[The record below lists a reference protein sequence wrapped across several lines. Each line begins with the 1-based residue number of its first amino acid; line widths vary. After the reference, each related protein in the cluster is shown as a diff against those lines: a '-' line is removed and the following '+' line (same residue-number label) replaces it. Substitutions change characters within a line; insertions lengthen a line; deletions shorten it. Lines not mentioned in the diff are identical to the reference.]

1 MFYELDNGILH
12 AQICDFGAKITRLLV
27 PDQKG
32 EKADVVLGF
41 ATEHEWRTLE
51 PSFNAVIGRF
61 ANRIGQA
68 QFTLDGVTY
77 RLPRNN
83 GNNCLHGG
91 LQGFHQKTWT
101 VAERDE
107 HHIVLTYHSPDGEE
121 GFPGNMDVQV
131 IYRLDG
137 AALRIEYR
145 ATTDQPTVIN
155 LTNHAYF
162 NLEGES
168 SPSVLDHVLQIHAD
182 AYTPQDENGCPTGEI
197 APVEGTPLDFR
208 TPTRIGDRILH
219 PFFAHERGINN
230 NFILNLKQPQTTSND
245 LKLSPAAVLSAAG
258 RTMAVY
264 TDQPGLQVYTGNY
277 IEPNKGKSG
286 AVYRPLCA
294 VCLETQ
300 NFPDAPNQ
308 PSFPSAVLRPGETYT
323 TYTVYQFNERI

>member
-27 PDQKG
+27 PDHKG

-41 ATEHEWRTLE
+41 ASEHEWRTLE

-68 QFTLDGVTY
+68 QFSLDGVTY
-77 RLPRNN
+77 HLPRNN
-83 GNNCLHGG
+83 GTNCLHGG
-91 LQGFHQKTWT
+91 LHGFHQKEWT
-101 VAERDE
+101 VLQHDE
-107 HHIVLTYHSPDGEE
+107 QHIVLRYYSPDGEE

-131 IYRLDG
+131 TYRLEG

-145 ATTDQPTVIN
+145 ATSDRPTVIN

-162 NLEGES
+162 NLKGEA
-168 SPSVLDHVLQIHAD
+168 SPSVLEHVLQIPAD
-182 AYTPQDENGCPTGEI
+182 AYTPQDESGCPIGEI
-197 APVEGTPLDFR
+197 ASVEGTPLDFR

-230 NFILNLKQPQTTSND
+230 NYVLRPTG
-245 LKLSPAAVLSAAG
+245 PAAVLTAAG
-258 RTMAVY
+258 RTMTVY

-277 IEPNKGKSG
+277 IEPHIGKSG
-286 AVYRPLCA
+286 TMYRPLCA
-294 VCLETQ
+294 ICLETQ

-323 TYTVYQFNERI
+323 TYTVYQFDERI